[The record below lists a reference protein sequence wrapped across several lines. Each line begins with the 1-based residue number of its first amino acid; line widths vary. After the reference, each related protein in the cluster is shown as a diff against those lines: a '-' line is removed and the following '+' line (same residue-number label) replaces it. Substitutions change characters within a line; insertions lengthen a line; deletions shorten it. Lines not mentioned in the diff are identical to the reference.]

1 MEESPDHVSRI
12 HKRYSFSLLTPA
24 HRSQSLA
31 ISIGITAALVF
42 TVVYNYLQNDEIFL
56 RLGLVLAAL
65 VITQLIDSCFIKNKE
80 YSKSLHMSLFGNLIW
95 LITALLGLASVS
107 IFSKIEPSLIVITI
121 GMFLF
126 ASFRIGLLTTV
137 LGLKIRNAMALCL
150 LQPLAMYFALI
161 PQNMWMPTLGDPLA
175 LSFGI
180 VFLTLASTWSYFTD
194 KAGRPEVKSTH
205 ELVQAYLSSIGKND
219 LSEME
224 NLIEKRSKPKTVSTS
239 QIRLKTKDK
248 NSEFRLVL
256 PEIHPGPY
264 HPIGGSNIPYLI
276 FKNLDSSAM
285 VMHSISDHS
294 LNLPS
299 QNEVNNYLQSL
310 STDSIS
316 QEGLTCTEPVTVQI
330 NKARAIGLLFG
341 KNALLFLSLSPHGME
356 DLPSYV
362 KTEIE
367 QYSKNRMFERVM
379 VVDCHNAMGK
389 EISKTNSEDMLTAAK
404 SCLDTLMTKEN
415 HPLEFGYANSKD
427 MNLNAHDLGMGGIG
441 VLCLK
446 INNKKYFL
454 GWADANNME
463 NGVREKIINYFS
475 KNGYHLL
482 ELCTSDTHY
491 SSVKVRNKN
500 GYYQLGFIT
509 DSPTLSSWYLDIAKN
524 SEKNIQPA
532 QFEIIESQTNVKVM
546 GPKIFEDYS
555 NALDKSLRLT
565 KGFAIGGFALFI
577 ASLIL

>member
-1 MEESPDHVSRI
+1 MEESLDHVSRI
-12 HKRYSFSLLTPA
+12 QKRYSFSLLTPA

-31 ISIGITAALVF
+31 ISIVVVGLLVAT
-42 TVVYNYLQNDEIFL
+42 TVYGYLQSDEIFL

-65 VITQLIDSCFIKNKE
+65 VVTQLIDSRFIKNKE
-80 YSKSLHMSLFGNLIW
+80 YSKALHMSLFGNMIW
-95 LITALLGLASVS
+95 LIIALLGLASVS
-107 IFSKIEPSLIVITI
+107 IFSKIETSLFVITVS
-121 GMFLF
+121 MFLF

-137 LGLKIRNAMALCL
+137 LGLKIRKALLLCL

-161 PQNMWMPTLGDPLA
+161 PQNMWSSTLGDPLA
-175 LSFGI
+175 LGFGI
-180 VFLTLASTWSYFTD
+180 VFLTLASAWSYFTD

-224 NLIEKRSKPKTVSTS
+224 SLIEKCAKPKTVNTS
-239 QIRLKTKDK
+239 QIRLKTKDQ

-264 HPIGGSNIPYLI
+264 HPIGGSNITYLI
-276 FKNLDSSAM
+276 YKNLDSSAM

-299 QNEVNNYLQSL
+299 KNEVDNYLKSL
-310 STDSIS
+310 SNDSIS

-330 NKARAIGLLFG
+330 NKARTTGILFG

-367 QYSKNRMFERVM
+367 QYSKNRMYERVM

-389 EISKTNSEDMLTAAK
+389 EISKINSEDMLKAAK
-404 SCLDTLMTKEN
+404 SCLDTLITKEN
-415 HPLEFGYANSKD
+415 HPLEFGYANSKT
-427 MNLNAHDLGMGGIG
+427 MNLNVHDLGMGGIS

-463 NGVREKIINYFS
+463 NGVREKIIEHFTKNNY
-475 KNGYHLL
+475 NLL

-491 SSVKVRNKN
+491 ASVKVRNKN

-509 DSPTLSSWYLDIAKN
+509 DPQTLSSWYLDIAEN

-532 QFEIIESQTNVKVM
+532 KFEIIENQTNVKVM

-565 KGFAIGGFALFI
+565 KGFAIGGFALLL